1 MSVTTIILSKDRPA
15 QLDLLLRSIERCG
28 GGQFEAQSIQP
39 CGYMEGWEQRIDHT
53 GRWFSLP
60 DLFENAVRMALTE
73 AGECVCFM
81 CDDGI
86 LYRHVPPLELD
97 SLPDE
102 VLCVSLR
109 YGENT
114 TEQYPT
120 GFLNAFGSDDEPRE
134 TPEGLLTW
142 EWKRAHGD
150 YGYPGSVD
158 AHVFRTEDVRRM
170 LEPHTFP
177 NPTALECALVE
188 GCFAL
193 AAERP
198 LMACYPNS
206 LYVGN
211 PINRVSLQSGVRFG
225 TTFPVT
231 AAECNERF
239 QGGERIDLDALDFSG
254 VNGAH
259 TEIELQWT

>member
-1 MSVTTIILSKDRPA
+1 MSVTTIVLSKDRPA
-15 QLDLLLRSIERCG
+15 QLDLLLRSIEHNG
-28 GGQFEAQSIQP
+28 GGQFDPIVLWNGDPLGYAQACAP
-39 CGYMEGWEQRIDHT
+39 KTKAYGEVGGDFEGCVRRLLDWCGD
-53 GRWFSLP
+53 F
-60 DLFENAVRMALTE
+60 
-73 AGECVCFM
+73 CCFM

-120 GFLNAFGSDDEPRE
+120 GFLNAFGSDDEPHE

-259 TEIELQWT
+259 TEIELVWK